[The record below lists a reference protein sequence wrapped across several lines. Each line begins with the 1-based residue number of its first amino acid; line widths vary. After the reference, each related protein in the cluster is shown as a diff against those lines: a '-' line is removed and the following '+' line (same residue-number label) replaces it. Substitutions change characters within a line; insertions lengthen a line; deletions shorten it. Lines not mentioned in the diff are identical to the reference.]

1 MDTMPIDA
9 SGLEVLSEDDALALL
24 ATASVGR
31 LVYSD
36 RALPF
41 VVPVAFTLDATDI
54 VIRTGRRS
62 GPATHA
68 SGNVVAFEVDDIA
81 TARSGWTVVVTGQIE
96 RVDAEADIARLGAL
110 QLQTWAPAASDH
122 YLRLR
127 PELISGRRIPALA
140 PPAGGVSG
148 VTDGYP
154 PDDFGATFGR
164 GVSDEGAAETAR
176 PGFEIGEAAPAPVR
190 S

>member
-1 MDTMPIDA
+1 
-9 SGLEVLSEDDALALL
+9 VLSDEEALALL
-24 ATASVGR
+24 ATAAVGR
-31 LVYSD
+31 LVYSE

-81 TARSGWTVVVTGQIE
+81 TARSGWTVVVTGRIE
-96 RVDAEADIARLGAL
+96 RVEADAELARLRAL
-110 QLQTWAPAASDH
+110 ELPNWAPAASDH

-127 PELISGRRIPALA
+127 AKLISGRRIPALA
-140 PPAGGVSG
+140 RPGGRASAI
-148 VTDGYP
+148 TDGHP
-154 PDDFGATFGR
+154 PQDFGAPFGR
-164 GVSDEGAAETAR
+164 GVSDEGASETGR
-176 PGFEIGEAAPAPVR
+176 PGFEIGEPAPAPVG